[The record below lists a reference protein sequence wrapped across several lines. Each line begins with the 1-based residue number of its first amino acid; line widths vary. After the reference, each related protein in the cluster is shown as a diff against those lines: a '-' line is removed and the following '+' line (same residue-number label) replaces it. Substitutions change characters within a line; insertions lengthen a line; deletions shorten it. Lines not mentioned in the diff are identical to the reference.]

1 MSIIEKNIVKI
12 LLDYGCYPNWI
23 GMAGNR
29 DQTRS
34 GFRLV
39 VFVSGIVAMGRV
51 LVLLRWQCQH
61 SGAGQ
66 TLVGCV
72 LLKVVSFCSW
82 EVLFDGR
89 SFFVPLD

>member
-1 MSIIEKNIVKI
+1 
-12 LLDYGCYPNWI
+12 
-23 GMAGNR
+23 MAGNR
-29 DQTRS
+29 DQTWS

-82 EVLFDGR
+82 GGYLMGEVFL
-89 SFFVPLD
+89 VPLG